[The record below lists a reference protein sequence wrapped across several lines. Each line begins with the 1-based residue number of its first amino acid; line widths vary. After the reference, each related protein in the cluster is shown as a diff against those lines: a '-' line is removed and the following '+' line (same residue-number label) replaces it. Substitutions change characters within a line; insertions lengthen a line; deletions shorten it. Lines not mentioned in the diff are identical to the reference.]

1 MHQLKSGP
9 AVAGSRKEEEVLFC
23 SSLFCRPHFGS
34 NGSLYA
40 RAARTR
46 SLAATPD
53 EALPAWLPFL
63 SPRRIHTWHHEAPE
77 AARPLQC
84 PCDRMLVR
92 CCTPSPR
99 SALSTAGIWPPAG
112 QAGAPL
118 LENASLPATG
128 QLSSAALHQP
138 VRKATAHWTCS
149 NALQLRGRLDRIYI
163 IDLVEAPLS
172 VSVLPHLRLAQ
183 LVESPATGDDPR
195 RIRERT
201 AS

>member
-1 MHQLKSGP
+1 M
-9 AVAGSRKEEEVLFC
+9 
-23 SSLFCRPHFGS
+23 
-34 NGSLYA
+34 
-40 RAARTR
+40 
-46 SLAATPD
+46 
-53 EALPAWLPFL
+53 
-63 SPRRIHTWHHEAPE
+63 
-77 AARPLQC
+77 QC

-163 IDLVEAPLS
+163 IDLVKAPLS
-172 VSVLPHLRLAQ
+172 VCVLPHLRLAQ
-183 LVESPATGDDPR
+183 LVESPAANDDPR
-195 RIRERT
+195 RIRKRITSSRLPRMSFHDLNHVFSVMRT
-201 AS
+201 RAISAPLVSVGGADCDRVFF

>member
-1 MHQLKSGP
+1 MLKPFLSTTLREQRKPVRPRSAHALARGH
-9 AVAGSRKEEEVLFC
+9 SR
-23 SSLFCRPHFGS
+23 
-34 NGSLYA
+34 
-40 RAARTR
+40 R
-46 SLAATPD
+46 SAPCLAA
-53 EALPAWLPFL
+53 LL
-63 SPRRIHTWHHEAPE
+63 SPRRIHRWHHEAPE

-149 NALQLRGRLDRIYI
+149 NALHLRGRLDRIYI

-172 VSVLPHLRLAQ
+172 VSVLPHLR
-183 LVESPATGDDPR
+183 VT
-195 RIRERT
+195 
-201 AS
+201 